1 MYANKSPIH
10 LMIKTIV
17 YYFAHSTIL
26 PLKMYMFFF
35 ISVFIFYFTFRVD
48 MDKWYSWFNS
58 AFQRCPPALPWFV
71 DYITDDPQ
79 TYIV

>member
-1 MYANKSPIH
+1 MKSASLAPSS
-10 LMIKTIV
+10 K
-17 YYFAHSTIL
+17 SL
-26 PLKMYMFFF
+26 PSYVAKHRLC
-35 ISVFIFYFTFRVD
+35 IFYFTFRVD